1 MLKKYALIQLMQTI
15 FKDPQKKSTTQELA
29 KKAGISVNQARLCLE
44 YLKEKGMVHLK
55 QVGKSFLYFV
65 DLEHPL
71 VRQWKITFNLED
83 IYNSNLV
90 KEAQK
95 ENPLLI
101 NLLIYGS
108 FAEGTN
114 DKQSDLDILAIATR
128 KRVMLLNN
136 VKLPCEVNILQR
148 TPEEWRK
155 IAETDKV
162 FYDRVVMNSI
172 PLIGEKPVIK

>member
-1 MLKKYALIQLMQTI
+1 MLEKYALIQLMRT
-15 FKDPQKKSTTQELA
+15 FYEDPQKKSTTQALA
-29 KKAGISVNQARLCLE
+29 KKAGISVSQARLCLE
-44 YLKEKGMVHLK
+44 HLKEKEMISSK
-55 QVGKSFLYFV
+55 QVGKSFLYTV
-65 DLEHPL
+65 NLEHPL
-71 VRQWKITFNLED
+71 VQQWKIIFNLED
-83 IYNSNLV
+83 IYQSNLV

-114 DKQSDLDILAIATR
+114 DKKSDLDILVIATR
-128 KRVMLLNN
+128 KRAMLLNK
-136 VKLPCEVNILQR
+136 VKLPFEVNILQR

-155 IAETDKV
+155 MAEKDKV

-172 PLIGEKPVIK
+172 PLIGDKPVIK